1 MVISFYYISQL
12 INIIY
17 WLTLNCRSHPMRK
30 DLNLYLTATIALSAL
45 ACFYVYHTSILSFIN
60 EELFTSEEKREALEA
75 IRNVNKTI
83 HFVQEK
89 LEHLQR
95 KASASISELGEL
107 HADLDFL
114 YTEVDQI
121 AAVDDDIRSRR
132 RELVASLHNLSKR
145 LDQLRDSS

>member
-1 MVISFYYISQL
+1 
-12 INIIY
+12 
-17 WLTLNCRSHPMRK
+17 MRK
-30 DLNLYLTATIALSAL
+30 DLHLFVTATIAVGAL
-45 ACFYVYHTSILSFIN
+45 ACFYVCHASILSFIN
-60 EELFTSEEKREALEA
+60 EELFVSDEKREALEA
-75 IRNVNKTI
+75 LRSVNQTI
-83 HFVQEK
+83 HFVQKK

-95 KASASISELGEL
+95 KASKSISELGEL

-132 RELVASLHNLSKR
+132 RELVANLHNLSKG